1 MLSRRSSP
9 RLSPTMCRMTT
20 QDSIT
25 IQESVENRP
34 KRVFPHG
41 FPYGFPLK
49 KSLSQSEKRK
59 CANQKRK
66 SVRGQK
72 RGKCG
77 SDPTLFGFQ
86 PPKKPWDRSRTF
98 LKPLARATKA
108 NQTPYTA
115 TCMTAVKTKG
125 EKTSSL
131 FDPNHPS
138 EWSYLLQEE
147 NVREGRYRQNREES
161 NNYTL
166 HFFNG

>member
-1 MLSRRSSP
+1 
-9 RLSPTMCRMTT
+9 MCCMTT

-25 IQESVENRP
+25 IQESVENRT

-77 SDPTLFGFQ
+77 SDPTLFGLS

-98 LKPLARATKA
+98 LKPLARATTA
-108 NQTPYTA
+108 NQTPCMA
-115 TCMTAVKTKG
+115 TCMTVVKTKG
-125 EKTSSL
+125 EKTSTL
-131 FDPNHPS
+131 FAPNHTG
-138 EWSYLLQEE
+138 EWSYLVQGGSIC
-147 NVREGRYRQNREES
+147 EGRYCLES
-161 NNYTL
+161 
-166 HFFNG
+166 GRK